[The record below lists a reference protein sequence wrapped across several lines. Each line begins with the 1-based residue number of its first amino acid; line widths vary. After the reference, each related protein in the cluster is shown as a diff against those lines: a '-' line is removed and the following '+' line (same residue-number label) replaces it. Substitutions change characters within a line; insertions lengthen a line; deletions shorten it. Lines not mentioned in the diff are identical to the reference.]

1 MKTYKM
7 LSFAIIDQAIQDYRM
22 RKAEGL
28 STTELENFFKSE
40 WCDFLLL
47 NLKLTGLDI
56 LMQLES
62 E

>member
-22 RKAEGL
+22 LKAEGL
-28 STTELENFFKSE
+28 STVEIENFFKSE

-47 NLKLTGLDI
+47 NINLTGLDI

>member
-1 MKTYKM
+1 M
-7 LSFAIIDQAIQDYRM
+7 LSFAIIDQAIQDYR
-22 RKAEGL
+22 KLKSEGL
-28 STTELENFFKSE
+28 PTIEVEKFFKSE

-47 NLKLTGLDI
+47 NMKLTGLDI